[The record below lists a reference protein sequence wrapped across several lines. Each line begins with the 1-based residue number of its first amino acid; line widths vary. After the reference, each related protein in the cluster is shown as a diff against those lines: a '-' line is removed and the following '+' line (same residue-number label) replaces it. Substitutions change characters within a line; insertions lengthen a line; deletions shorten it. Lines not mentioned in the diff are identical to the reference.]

1 MHSVRHLLISFSRSL
16 PNILGQVFF
25 YTICIYISNPI
36 YIVILFSYWFS
47 KNTLSFSKL
56 EVNITVSNQY
66 LSVWSNI
73 FFYFEKKNYIL
84 HWSKNV
90 SEQISCKNVLETKII
105 IPWKWNYTLKMSIT
119 INLSYTMSFQ
129 TEPMRSNSF
138 N

>member
-1 MHSVRHLLISFSRSL
+1 MHSVRHHLISFSRSL
-16 PNILGQVFF
+16 PYILGQVFF

-73 FFYFEKKNYIL
+73 FFYFEKKTIYYIDRKMYPNKFPVKTFRNKNY
-84 HWSKNV
+84 
-90 SEQISCKNVLETKII
+90 
-105 IPWKWNYTLKMSIT
+105 YTLEMELYIKDV
-119 INLSYTMSFQ
+119 YHYQSFLHDVI
-129 TEPMRSNSF
+129 SNWTDEV
-138 N
+138 

>member
-16 PNILGQVFF
+16 PYILGQVFF

-73 FFYFEKKNYIL
+73 FFYFEKKTIYYIDRKMYPNKFPVKTFRNKNY
-84 HWSKNV
+84 
-90 SEQISCKNVLETKII
+90 
-105 IPWKWNYTLKMSIT
+105 YTLEMELYIKDV
-119 INLSYTMSFQ
+119 YHYQSFLHDVI
-129 TEPMRSNSF
+129 SNWTDEV
-138 N
+138 

>member
-1 MHSVRHLLISFSRSL
+1 MHSVRHLLISFSRTL
-16 PNILGQVFF
+16 PYILGQVFF

-73 FFYFEKKNYIL
+73 FFYFEKKTIYYIDRKMYPNKFPVKTFRNKNY
-84 HWSKNV
+84 
-90 SEQISCKNVLETKII
+90 
-105 IPWKWNYTLKMSIT
+105 YTLEMELYIKDV
-119 INLSYTMSFQ
+119 YHYQSFLHDVI
-129 TEPMRSNSF
+129 SNWTDEV
-138 N
+138 

>member
-73 FFYFEKKNYIL
+73 FFYFEKKTIYYIDRKMYPNKFHVKTFRNKNY
-84 HWSKNV
+84 
-90 SEQISCKNVLETKII
+90 
-105 IPWKWNYTLKMSIT
+105 YTLEMELYIKDV
-119 INLSYTMSFQ
+119 YHYQSFLHDVI
-129 TEPMRSNSF
+129 SNWTDEV
-138 N
+138 